1 MMRPDILG
9 VVHVY
14 DKETDTTSVSWSY
27 PEDDKI
33 EYFVVE
39 YYDEAKR
46 EWVAYDHRMGI
57 VEKKW

>member
-1 MMRPDILG
+1 MEPSILG

-27 PEDDKI
+27 PENDAI
-33 EYFVVE
+33 EYFIVE
-39 YYDEAKR
+39 YYDETKR